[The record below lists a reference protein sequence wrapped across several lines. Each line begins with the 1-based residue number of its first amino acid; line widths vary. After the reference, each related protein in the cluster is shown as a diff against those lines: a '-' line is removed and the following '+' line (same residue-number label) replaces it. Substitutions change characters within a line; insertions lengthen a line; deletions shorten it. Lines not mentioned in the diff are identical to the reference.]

1 MCMLE
6 TVRSHQHETVS
17 VCPLQMTR
25 TVSYWWCHYCPWH
38 VDASKNVPSALFL
51 PAVLL
56 ARPSADEVADEAGGC
71 MYDKMFK
78 ATGGARMG
86 MRARASQNGKLART
100 EGDDNGSNAVPTE
113 DIKSE
118 ERKRPAEAN
127 GDDEKAIDSQE
138 ATVAIKME
146 KPFGKKRRRKTWG
159 EGEKDATV
167 AKAERKRDRL
177 AAKKVKKEDTVMAEV
192 VVGNGVASVKD
203 EGVGQ
208 EKAIKKKKKK
218 RAGKEA

>member
-1 MCMLE
+1 
-6 TVRSHQHETVS
+6 
-17 VCPLQMTR
+17 
-25 TVSYWWCHYCPWH
+25 
-38 VDASKNVPSALFL
+38 
-51 PAVLL
+51 
-56 ARPSADEVADEAGGC
+56 

-113 DIKSE
+113 DVKSE

-127 GDDEKAIDSQE
+127 GDAEKAIDSQE
-138 ATVAIKME
+138 AAVAVKME
-146 KPFGKKRRRKTWG
+146 KPLGKKRRRKTWG
-159 EGEKDATV
+159 EGEEDATV

-177 AAKKVKKEDTVMAEV
+177 AAKKAKKEDTVMAEV
-192 VVGNGVASVKD
+192 VVGNGVARVKD

-208 EKAIKKKKKK
+208 EKATKKKNKK